1 MAIDPQI
8 PPNSTALPE
17 PWLTGRKKLVIG
29 IAVVALAMSYFA
41 FQAFQG
47 AAEYFYSVQEL
58 QAQGESLAGETLR
71 VRGKLLQGSFE
82 REPGDGGAEFI
93 LVDENGDH
101 LNVAHAGVVPSLFFN
116 PHSEII
122 LQGAYGQDGV
132 LTTLGDPLIKCP
144 TKFQELD
151 AQGEQAPDYQA

>member
-58 QAQGESLAGETLR
+58 QAQGESLSGEDTASPGEAVARLVRAGAR
-71 VRGKLLQGSFE
+71 RRG
-82 REPGDGGAEFI
+82 R
-93 LVDENGDH
+93 
-101 LNVAHAGVVPSLFFN
+101 
-116 PHSEII
+116 
-122 LQGAYGQDGV
+122 
-132 LTTLGDPLIKCP
+132 
-144 TKFQELD
+144 
-151 AQGEQAPDYQA
+151 